1 MGLSVRPEDPEPVLL
16 FSMTNSEAAPNVN
29 VRRMHLSKTGLAS
42 ERCSLGTSR

>member
-16 FSMTNSEAAPNVN
+16 FSLTNSEAAPNVN
-29 VRRMHLSKTGLAS
+29 VRLLHLSKRSHAL